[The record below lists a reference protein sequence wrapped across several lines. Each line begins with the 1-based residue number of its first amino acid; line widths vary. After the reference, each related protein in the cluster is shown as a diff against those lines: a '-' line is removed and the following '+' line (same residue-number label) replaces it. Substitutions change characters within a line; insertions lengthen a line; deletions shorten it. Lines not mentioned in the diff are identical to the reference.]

1 MNVFLDALHLLL
13 FILVVLLWVRM
24 VIEWVRIYARRWVPS
39 GPAAIAID
47 GVYTVTDPPVKLVR
61 RLIPPIAIGG
71 ARVDLGFMVLVLVLS
86 LVLRFTP

>member
-1 MNVFLDALHLLL
+1 VNVFLDALHLAL

-39 GPAAIAID
+39 GPAAVAID

-71 ARVDLGFMVLVLVLS
+71 ARVDVGFMVLVLVLS
-86 LVLRFTP
+86 LVLRFT

>member
-61 RLIPPIAIGG
+61 RLVPPIAIGG

>member
-1 MNVFLDALHLLL
+1 MSIFLDALHLAL

-24 VIEWVRIYARRWVPS
+24 VIEWVRIYARRWVPN
-39 GPAAIAID
+39 GPAAVAID

-71 ARVDLGFMVLVLVLS
+71 ARVDVGFMVLVLVLS

>member
-1 MNVFLDALHLLL
+1 MNVFWDALHLAL

-24 VIEWVRIYARRWVPS
+24 VIEWVRIYARRWFPS
-39 GPAAIAID
+39 GVAAVAID

-71 ARVDLGFMVLVLVLS
+71 ARVDVGFMVLVLVLS

>member
-1 MNVFLDALHLLL
+1 MNVFLDALHLAL

-39 GPAAIAID
+39 GPAAVAID

-71 ARVDLGFMVLVLVLS
+71 ARVDVGFMVLVLVLS

>member
-1 MNVFLDALHLLL
+1 MNVLLDALHLAL

-24 VIEWVRIYARRWVPS
+24 VIEWVRIYARRWIPS
-39 GPAAIAID
+39 GPAAVAID

-61 RLIPPIAIGG
+61 RVIPPIAIGG
-71 ARVDLGFMVLVLVLS
+71 ARVDVGFMVLVLVLS